1 MKKHHLITIFI
12 VIILIAS
19 ALHIGK
25 WTFEVVSAE
34 VDEYQD
40 LKLFTEV
47 ISIVDKNYVEKV
59 EIKSLIYGAIKGMIS
74 ALDPHSS
81 FMTPEIYKEM
91 QVDTMGEFGGLGIQI
106 GIKEGVL
113 TVIAPIDDTPA
124 QKAGILSGDKIIKVD
139 GISTKDLSL
148 LEAVNKMRGATGT
161 KVVISIYRTGWKD
174 TKDFTIVREIIKVA
188 SIKRKIMEDNIGY
201 IKITQ
206 FQEKTAS
213 DLEDALTELGKSPL
227 TGLILDMRNNP
238 GGLLVSAV
246 RVTENFLPSKKLVVY
261 IKDRKGT
268 TKEFYTHGKD
278 KLNGLPMV
286 VLVNQGSASASEI
299 VAGALKD
306 WNRAV
311 LVGVTTFGKGSV
323 QSVLPLS
330 DGSGLRLTTA
340 RYYTPKGTS
349 IQNTGITPDIISKLK
364 VTEGNSMHVT
374 REKDLDR
381 HLDSNRHTD
390 NKAGIDEEG
399 GKEEEELM
407 PYEIPEKDDQQLQRS
422 IDIIKSWKVIQ
433 NFKNAA

>member
-1 MKKHHLITIFI
+1 MKKRHLIVFFI
-12 VIILIAS
+12 VIILIVS
-19 ALHIGK
+19 TLHIGK
-25 WTFEVVSAE
+25 WTLEAVNAE
-34 VDEYQD
+34 VDDYQQ

-47 ISIVDKNYVEKV
+47 ISIVEKNYVEKV
-59 EIKSLIYGAIKGMIS
+59 EIKDLIYGAIKGMIN

-81 FMTPEIYKEM
+81 FMTPEVYKEM

-106 GIKEGVL
+106 GIKEGIL

-124 QKAGILSGDKIIKVD
+124 QKAGILSGDKIIKVA
-139 GISTKDLSL
+139 GESTKNMSL
-148 LEAVNKMRGATGT
+148 LDAVNKMRGASGT
-161 KVVISIYRTGWKD
+161 KVVLTIYRTGWKD
-174 TKDFTIVREIIKVA
+174 TKDFSIVREIIKVA
-188 SIKRKIMEDNIGY
+188 SIKQKIIDENIGY
-201 IKITQ
+201 VKITQ
-206 FQEKTAS
+206 FQDKTAS
-213 DLEDALTELGKSPL
+213 DLEEALTKLEKIQL

-268 TKEFYTHGKD
+268 TKEFYTHTKD
-278 KLNGLPMV
+278 RLNGLPMV

-340 RYYTPKGTS
+340 RYYTPKGIS
-349 IQNTGITPDIISKLK
+349 IQNTGITPDILVKLK
-364 VTEGNSMHVT
+364 ITNGNAMRVT
-374 REKDLDR
+374 RERDLEK
-381 HLDSNRHTD
+381 HLDVVAAPAEDDS
-390 NKAGIDEEG
+390 
-399 GKEEEELM
+399 KEEEEIL
-407 PYEIPEKDDQQLQRS
+407 PYDIPDKDDLQLQRGV
-422 IDIIKSWKVIQ
+422 DIIKSWKVIQ
-433 NFKNAA
+433 AIKPAA

>member
-1 MKKHHLITIFI
+1 MKKRHLVIFFIAILLI
-12 VIILIAS
+12 VS
-19 ALHIGK
+19 TLHIGK
-25 WTFEVVSAE
+25 WTLEAVNAE
-34 VDEYQD
+34 VDDYQE

-47 ISIVDKNYVEKV
+47 ISIVEKNYVEKV
-59 EIKSLIYGAIKGMIS
+59 EIKDLIYGAIKGMIS

-81 FMTPEIYKEM
+81 FMTPEVYKEM
-91 QVDTMGEFGGLGIQI
+91 QIDTMGEFGGLGIQI

-124 QKAGILSGDKIIKVD
+124 QKAGILSGDKIIKVA
-139 GISTKDLSL
+139 GESTKNMSL
-148 LEAVNKMRGATGT
+148 LDAVNKMRGAIGT
-161 KVVISIYRTGWKD
+161 KVTLTIYRIGWKD
-174 TKDFTIVREIIKVA
+174 TKDFSIVREIIKVA
-188 SIKRKIMEDNIGY
+188 SIKQKLIDENIGY

-206 FQEKTAS
+206 FQDKTAT
-213 DLEDALTELGKSPL
+213 DLEDALTKLEKKQL

-268 TKEFYTHGKD
+268 TKEFYTHTKD
-278 KLNGLPMV
+278 RLNGLPMV

-311 LVGVTTFGKGSV
+311 IVGVTTFGKGSV

-340 RYYTPKGTS
+340 RYYTPKGIS
-349 IQNTGITPDIISKLK
+349 IQNTGITPDIIVKLK
-364 VTEGNSMHVT
+364 VANGNAIHVT
-374 REKDLDR
+374 REKDLEK
-381 HLDSNRHTD
+381 HLDTVKPED
-390 NKAGIDEEG
+390 ND
-399 GKEEEELM
+399 GKEEEEEM
-407 PYEIPEKDDQQLQRS
+407 PYDIPDKDDPQLQRGV
-422 IDIIKSWKVIQ
+422 DIIKSWKVIQ
-433 NFKNAA
+433 SIKPAA